1 MHERLKNIQEVVR
14 SKGLDALLV
23 SKPENRFYLSGF
35 TGSSGFL
42 VISADEAYL
51 VTDFRYVEQAQQQV
65 ECFKVIKH
73 ETPVF
78 KTINNLLKQLD
89 IANLGFEANHLT
101 FEQYTFLNENLECS
115 LIPEKNIVEE
125 LRKVKSAEEIEK
137 IKKAVEISEKA
148 FESILA
154 KIKPGVTEK
163 ELALE
168 LEFSMKKMGAES
180 LSFDIIVASGKRSSL
195 PHGRAADKKIEEG
208 DLITFDFGCK
218 HAGYCSDMTRTVV
231 LGKPSKEQENIYYT
245 VLSAQQKALQYIKPG
260 MKAAEIDSI
269 AREVITSAGYGDY
282 FGHGLGHG
290 VGLEV
295 HEAPR
300 LSKEGDET
308 LQPGMVVTIEPGIYI
323 PDFGGVRIE
332 DLVVITENG
341 CNNLNTF
348 TKELIKL

>member
-1 MHERLKNIQEVVR
+1 MQERLKNIQEVVR
-14 SKGLDALLV
+14 SKGLDAILI

-42 VISADEAYL
+42 IISPEEAYL
-51 VTDFRYVEQAQQQV
+51 VTDFRYIEQAQQQV

-73 ETPVF
+73 ETPAF
-78 KTINNLLKQLD
+78 KTINNLLKELD
-89 IANLGFEANHLT
+89 ISKLGFEANHLT
-101 FEQYTFLNENLECS
+101 FEQYTSFNENLECS
-115 LIPEKNIVEE
+115 LIPQKNIVEE
-125 LRKVKSAEEIEK
+125 LRKVKSVEEVKK
-137 IKKAVEISEKA
+137 IKKAAEISEKA

-195 PHGRAADKKIEEG
+195 PHGRATNKKIEEG

-218 HAGYCSDMTRTVV
+218 HDSYCSDMTRTVV
-231 LGKPSKEQENIYYT
+231 LGKPSEEQVNIYYT
-245 VLSAQQKALQYIKPG
+245 VLAAQQKALQRIKAG

-290 VGLEV
+290 VGLEI

-308 LQPGMVVTIEPGIYI
+308 LQPGMVVTIEPGIYM

-332 DLVVITENG
+332 DIVVITENG

>member
-1 MHERLKNIQEVVR
+1 MQERLKNIQEVVR

-65 ECFKVIKH
+65 ECFEVIKH

-101 FEQYTFLNENLECS
+101 FEQYTSFNENLECS

-125 LRKVKSAEEIEK
+125 LRKVKSAEEVEK

-154 KIKPGVTEK
+154 KIKPGVAEK

-218 HAGYCSDMTRTVV
+218 YDGYCSDMTRTVV
-231 LGKPSKEQENIYYT
+231 LGKPSEEQENIYYT
-245 VLSAQQKALQYIKPG
+245 VLSAQQKALQYIKAG

-269 AREVITSAGYGDY
+269 AREVITCAGYGDY

-290 VGLEV
+290 VGLEI